1 MTWKLLISVFFVNK
15 YPQKK
20 SLQSRKMKD
29 LLNQNR
35 HCFSRFK
42 PSGFRENNENSF
54 FERNIEK
61 KNYLTLHFNI

>member
-1 MTWKLLISVFFVNK
+1 MEVIDFVFFRK
-15 YPQKK
+15 QISTEKK
-20 SLQSRKMKD
+20 LTKSENERLVKSE
-29 LLNQNR
+29 
-35 HCFSRFK
+35 FK